1 MPLVSRLEKNKDL
14 KLGIGTSE
22 PTHLRIMKS
31 LESFGPAEWLV
42 CCMPYLRSLEKK
54 SQMEIP
60 KLQGTQ
66 GRKGSKG
73 SGMLEKHTL
82 YKARNPTSQLC
93 SLRGSGS
100 PSIC

>member
-54 SQMEIP
+54 SNGNSKTAGHTGEEGI
-60 KLQGTQ
+60 QGL
-66 GRKGSKG
+66 G
-73 SGMLEKHTL
+73 H
-82 YKARNPTSQLC
+82 AREAYT
-93 SLRGSGS
+93 
-100 PSIC
+100 I